1 VKINKSETKSI
12 YFILTMYYKSI
23 HIFTE
28 KNHLTLIGTNI
39 TIKMYLGHSELY
51 TGMLFPASP
60 YYE

>member
-1 VKINKSETKSI
+1 
-12 YFILTMYYKSI
+12 MYYKSI

-28 KNHLTLIGTNI
+28 KKHLTLIGPTNI